1 MISNR
6 LKLIA
11 SFVPVDSNV
20 ADIGSDHGYLLIY
33 LKDNFFSGKLLGVEN
48 KKGPFN
54 SLKSN
59 ISNKKYDK
67 SIAISFSDGLD
78 DVDLIYDTVVLAGM
92 GADNIQKIL
101 SKNFE
106 KLHGIKTIIVDS
118 HTKNDQLRIFLV
130 KLGYKIDK
138 EDILFEDNIYYE
150 IMRFVKGNSDYNYL
164 DFYFGPLLRKNKSS
178 TFISK
183 YNQELK
189 KYIDIIDK
197 IENDS
202 NKKRTIQKKI
212 DLIRKIL

>member
-11 SFVPVDSNV
+11 SFVPFGSNV

-48 KKGPFN
+48 KKGPFL
-54 SLKSN
+54 SLKNN
-59 ISNKKYDK
+59 ISNKKYDS
-67 SIAISFSDGLD
+67 SIAMSLSDGLD
-78 DVDLIYDTVVLAGM
+78 DVDLTYDTIVLAGM
-92 GADNIQKIL
+92 GTDNIQRIL
-101 SKNFE
+101 SKNSK
-106 KLHGIKTIIVDS
+106 KLNGIKTIIVDS

-138 EDILFEDNIYYE
+138 EDILFEDNVYYE

-178 TFISK
+178 IFISK
-183 YNQELK
+183 YNQELEK
-189 KYIDIIDK
+189 NMNIIDK
-197 IENDS
+197 IGNDS
-202 NKKRTIQKKI
+202 SKKKEIQKKI
-212 DLIRKIL
+212 DLIKEIL